1 MGQNK
6 SQILLLCPNIQHYY
20 NIYFVKNVLQVLTY
34 VFQTWVPTLIPL
46 KWLVALFKSNFLKWK
61 ELKFWIKEYILESSY

>member
-20 NIYFVKNVLQVLTY
+20 NIYFVKNVLQILTY
-34 VFQTWVPTLIPL
+34 VFQT
-46 KWLVALFKSNFLKWK
+46 
-61 ELKFWIKEYILESSY
+61 